1 MYNKYPWF
9 LCCIRKDFIIMKHLN
24 FEERETIESLLKENH
39 TFTFIGEQI
48 GKHRTTVAQE
58 ILNHRIE

>member
-1 MYNKYPWF
+1 
-9 LCCIRKDFIIMKHLN
+9 MKHLTL
-24 FEERETIESLLKENH
+24 EERETIESSLKENN

-58 ILNHRIE
+58 ILNHRLEHKPNTYGRTFVNC

>member
-1 MYNKYPWF
+1 
-9 LCCIRKDFIIMKHLN
+9 MKHLTL
-24 FEERETIESLLKENH
+24 EERETIESLLKENN

-58 ILNHRIE
+58 ILNHRLEHKHLIIV

>member
-1 MYNKYPWF
+1 
-9 LCCIRKDFIIMKHLN
+9 MKHVN

>member
-1 MYNKYPWF
+1 
-9 LCCIRKDFIIMKHLN
+9 MKHLN

-39 TFTFIGEQI
+39 TFTFICEQI